1 MIHMKLSPDNLVNEI
16 NDLIGY
22 LIEIGI
28 CDDQNYTSI
37 KGISNNKFE
46 ITFSGSNNLSA
57 IFDSTDYVQI
67 YQALKKNK
75 SYNMKLID
83 GALVQLM
90 YLIENKEIIKHR
102 LAFYPSPELL
112 SFQHNEDDYMQDKLY
127 IDIVERRIIPFPLRF
142 DFDPNN
148 HIDVIHPR
156 SHLTLGDAKNCRI
169 PLSAPITPYWFIEF
183 ILRNFYQTEK
193 YDLTNELP
201 KQKVYFPTSITN
213 NEKKIIHIIIPE

>member
-1 MIHMKLSPDNLVNEI
+1 MKLSPDNLVNEI

-67 YQALKKNK
+67 YQALKENK